1 MKYTWNGFSVLHTF
15 TQIYLLY
22 VFHSFTIPHSQNT
35 TICHIVCVCAPVNM
49 PYDERYLSTPYACVR
64 MLLSFLFRFF
74 LSLHSILHTRTRPN
88 THTHTFLIYAIEIGY
103 SAWQSSDSISS
114 IETQINKFLFLFLSL
129 SNYCSFISVFCAFW
143 TGLSG
148 CWRRSAGAIT
158 ATAILM
164 LLTCLL
170 AAGAMGLWH
179 TVEFFEKEKVVGEEF
194 YQQWTN
200 ILRDNTRISYDWSYI
215 LAWAGVA
222 SSLIAAILLSG
233 AAVCLRSE
241 REKEEQLNLQYLMP
255 GKWHSSPLY
264 LVYVMP
270 CYAMSWHVLIVWIT
284 LDFRLITTVEWKLCR
299 HILIDSFDPLK
310 INTIRI
316 HHLACMCVRI
326 QFDCHKHTSDHSF
339 SCKWNDASFL
349 DQITQ
354 HDNANSTTIIKV
366 SS

>member
-1 MKYTWNGFSVLHTF
+1 MYYVNRSREFNEIDFCLFLIFYSLFS
-15 TQIYLLY
+15 
-22 VFHSFTIPHSQNT
+22 NT
-35 TICHIVCVCAPVNM
+35 HFPLTICHTHAALSHDVNECCALVF
-49 PYDERYLSTPYACVR
+49 YFS
-64 MLLSFLFRFF
+64 MLLYMLD
-74 LSLHSILHTRTRPN
+74 
-88 THTHTFLIYAIEIGY
+88 TFLICVLVRPSESTAILNDAERILY
-103 SAWQSSDSISS
+103 D
-114 IETQINKFLFLFLSL
+114 LFLFFSI
-129 SNYCSFISVFCAFW
+129 YSFISVFCAFW

-200 ILRDNTRISYDWSYI
+200 VLRDNTRISYDWSYV

-255 GKWHSSPLY
+255 GNNCQS
-264 LVYVMP
+264 
-270 CYAMSWHVLIVWIT
+270 
-284 LDFRLITTVEWKLCR
+284 
-299 HILIDSFDPLK
+299 
-310 INTIRI
+310 
-316 HHLACMCVRI
+316 
-326 QFDCHKHTSDHSF
+326 
-339 SCKWNDASFL
+339 
-349 DQITQ
+349 
-354 HDNANSTTIIKV
+354 
-366 SS
+366 